1 MGVEIMPVC
10 QTCPDAHMNR
20 SPAQLGR
27 ARIRPPRGFTLIEL
41 LVVIA
46 IIALLISILLP
57 ALSGAKMRGQA
68 AVCLSNVKQ
77 LTHVFFLYAQDNEG
91 MIPGTYWQGPINL
104 DWGGKQNAAYL
115 ANPTIYRHPME
126 TSPLWKYLGGAEKT
140 LECPTAKRWANLNFD
155 YTVIIRFAGAKTDIV
170 SQMTY
175 PENPAAPNSFRKRFD
190 VLPFLIEED
199 DKFYNQS
206 YPDGSFAADDQF
218 SNRHFKGGHIGNLDG
233 SVTRFVSPRGPQ
245 SDVAEPAD
253 LQTNDLRLVSK
264 QREYPVG
271 SSNENEF
278 GWVNNPK

>member
-1 MGVEIMPVC
+1 MLW
-10 QTCPDAHMNR
+10 R
-20 SPAQLGR
+20 SKQIGACGSR
-27 ARIRPPRGFTLIEL
+27 SKGAFTLIEL

-77 LTHVFFLYAQDNEG
+77 LTHVFFQYAMDNEG

-115 ANPTIYRHPME
+115 ANPAIYRHPME
-126 TSPLWKYLGGAEKT
+126 TSPLWKYLAGADKT
-140 LECPTAKRWANLNFD
+140 LECPTAKRGANLNFD
-155 YTVIIRFAGAKTDIV
+155 YTVIIRFAGAKTDLV

-175 PENPAAPNSFRKRFD
+175 PENPAAPNSMRKRFD

-218 SNRHFKGGHIGNLDG
+218 SDRHFKGGHLGNLDG
-233 SVTRFVSPRGPQ
+233 SVVRFVSPRGPR